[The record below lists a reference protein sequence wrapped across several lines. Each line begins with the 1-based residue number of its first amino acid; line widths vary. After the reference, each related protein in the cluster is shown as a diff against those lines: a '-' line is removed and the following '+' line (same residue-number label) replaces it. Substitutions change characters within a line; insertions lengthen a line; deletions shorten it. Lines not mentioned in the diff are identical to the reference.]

1 MENIFP
7 QKNKVTMEKREKLL
21 GQKSFLIWFT
31 GLPASGKTTLGN
43 LLEYELYNR
52 GYLTYMLDGDNIRS
66 GLNSNLGFS
75 SEDREENIRRIGHV
89 AKLFVNAG
97 FITITAFIS
106 PFEKER
112 RLASS
117 LVGKDKFVEVFADCP
132 LDVCIKRDPKN
143 LYKRALNNEI
153 PEFTGIS
160 SPYEAPSDPDILVN
174 TSILSVEDS
183 IKKILNHMEKRKL
196 ILPKKNN
203 VMIS

>member
-7 QKNKVTMEKREKLL
+7 IENKIKIANREKLL

-31 GLPASGKTTLGN
+31 GLSGSGKSTLGN
-43 LLEYELYNR
+43 MLEYVLHNQ

-75 SEDREENIRRIGHV
+75 DEDREENIRRIGHV
-89 AKLFVNAG
+89 GRLFVDGG

-112 RLASS
+112 QLAVD
-117 LVGKDKFVEVFADCP
+117 LVGKDRFVEVFVDCP
-132 LDVCIKRDPKN
+132 LEVCIERDPKK
-143 LYKRALNNEI
+143 LYQKALKNEI

-160 SPYEAPSDPDILVN
+160 SPYEAPANADIVID
-174 TSILSVEDS
+174 TSVLNIDQS
-183 IKKILNHMEKRKL
+183 IEKIMEHLREKKLL
-196 ILPKKNN
+196 LPK
-203 VMIS
+203 